1 MKNCPDCGEP
11 WPEHGCP
18 AATQERLRRELW
30 EQAALRVERERWKAE
45 ALAARNVLHWYRASN
60 TPSVDAE
67 VRYASA
73 RAANGEE

>member
-1 MKNCPDCGEP
+1 MSETK
-11 WPEHGCP
+11 
-18 AATQERLRRELW
+18 AQLAERLV
-30 EQAALRVERERWKAE
+30 AAWDAMERWKAE

-67 VRYASA
+67 ARYASA

>member
-1 MKNCPDCGEP
+1 MACKSGPG
-11 WPEHGCP
+11 
-18 AATQERLRRELW
+18 ATHHLACACREEMLAN
-30 EQAALRVERERWKAE
+30 EITRWRAE

-67 VRYASA
+67 ARYASA